1 MGHHALHAVQLLS
14 DQPALPVRLTI
25 CRHGAAKGVADNR
38 QGRFQAVRQVLQ
50 GMPIT
55 RTPPMLVGNEAGEV
69 LAQSGKLLG
78 VAVRQA
84 LPPPFLERPDLFSH
98 DPQRPQPPA
107 DGQDL
112 RANDQKNHQR
122 QSPSQVAAEAADHGQ
137 RRRLIGGRLEDELR
151 LVRVIPNHQVGQ
163 HETRNP
169 AGVGF
174 REAELTE
181 HRLDR
186 SLVHVGGQR
195 RRRTPL
201 ASRAWLPNRGV
212 EAGFRLRQARFGQL
226 INAYAQGVRMR
237 HAHQ

>member
-14 DQPALPVRLTI
+14 DQPALPVRLAI
-25 CRHGAAKGVADNR
+25 CRRGPAEGVADNR
-38 QGRFQAVRQVLQ
+38 QGRLEAVRQILQ
-50 GMPIT
+50 GMPIA
-55 RTPPMLVGNEAGEV
+55 RAPPMLVGNEAGQI
-69 LAQSGKLLG
+69 LAQPLEFLG
-78 VAVRQA
+78 IVVRQT
-84 LPPPFLERPDLFSH
+84 LPPPFLERPDLFGH
-98 DPQRPQPPA
+98 DAQRRQSPA

-112 RANDQKNHQR
+112 RADHQKGHQR
-122 QSPSQVAAEAADHGQ
+122 QPPSQAAAKAADDGL
-137 RRRLIGGRLEDELR
+137 RRRLIGGHLEDELR

-201 ASRAWLPNRGV
+201 APRAWLPNRGV